1 MIDKTTDSKKLISLV
16 ITNVLSYLTIL
27 MNGKKLDNNWK
38 TNEMKGS
45 VGIIVLLIGYTEIDI
60 KLVFRIY

>member
-1 MIDKTTDSKKLISLV
+1 
-16 ITNVLSYLTIL
+16 